1 MTEQSSLSNALN
13 NQFNDQLF
21 ERINKIRSNIQVE
34 RRAAY
39 AQYRVKPRADT
50 LLNTL
55 RRLADQAL
63 RQLLEL
69 YPLPTGA
76 ALAAVGGFGR
86 GELYPFSDV
95 DLLILL
101 PKEPSPSD
109 ESILSGLVAAMWDVG
124 LEPGCSVRT
133 LEQCLTEAHS
143 DITVETSLLEMR
155 WIAGSRSL
163 THRLKARMTEQL
175 DARSFFQAKRSEMQQ
190 RHARYQDTP
199 YSLEPNCK
207 ESPGGLRDL
216 QVIMW
221 MARAAGF
228 GKSWR
233 EISQS
238 GLLTRAEA
246 RDLNR
251 AEQAFKRLR
260 IELHLLVNRREDRL
274 LFDLQHGLAE
284 AYQIKPT
291 AIRRSSELLMQR
303 YYWAARLVTQLNT
316 LLVQAIGEH
325 LFPLPASNS
334 RALDEHYLAHH
345 NRLDINDE
353 QLFQKHPSEL
363 LRVFLV
369 MQQHPELTELS
380 ARALRAIWH
389 ARHLID
395 ASFRADPINRRLFID
410 ILKQNQ
416 GIVHALRRMTM
427 LNILPRY
434 LPVFRRVVGQMQHDL
449 FHVYTVDQHT
459 LAVLRNI
466 RRFTM
471 LEHAQEYP
479 LATRLTANFDR
490 HWLLYVAA
498 LFHDIAKGRGGDH
511 SILGAEEV
519 KKFARAHYLE
529 RDDTELLVFLV
540 RHHLLMSQV
549 AQKKDLSDPQVIHDF
564 ALVVQ
569 TPRNLTAL
577 YLLTVADV
585 RGTSPKVWNAWKGK
599 LLEDLFNLTLAQ
611 LGGSSGD
618 SNTVLRQRMDEAASL
633 TRLAGLRDE
642 AREAFW
648 SELDI
653 AYFLRHDAPEIA
665 WHTRH
670 LYHCFRTE
678 VTVVK
683 ARPTEQGEGLQVM
696 IYTKHVKD
704 LFARLCG
711 YFGSRGLSIQD
722 ARIHTTRGGYGL
734 DSFIVLPTDRH
745 SDLRSD
751 AALIEHELSTQLDR
765 LSLDDLN
772 AQKGMRVS
780 RLSKAFPFPPSV
792 EIKPSEAND
801 SWVLDITA
809 TDRAGLLSDLA
820 QVFMAFNVKLQT
832 AKVMTLGDRVEDVF
846 VIKGEALSQPRT
858 QRQFER
864 ALLDTLSQEHQRAA

>member
-1 MTEQSSLSNALN
+1 MLMTDQSMLNGSLFAIR
-13 NQFNDQLF
+13 DQLQT
-21 ERINKIRSNIQVE
+21 ERHQAINL
-34 RRAAY
+34 
-39 AQYRVKPRADT
+39 YRVKPRADK
-50 LLNTL
+50 LLKAL
-55 RRLADQAL
+55 RRSADQAL
-63 RQLLEL
+63 RQLLNL
-69 YPLPTGA
+69 FPLPKGA

-101 PKEPSPSD
+101 SSDPSPTA
-109 ESILSGLVAAMWDVG
+109 EATISGLVAAMWDVG

-133 LEQCLTEAHS
+133 IAQCLTEARA
-143 DITVETSLLEMR
+143 DITVETSLLELR
-155 WIAGSRSL
+155 WIAGSRML
-163 THRLKARMTEQL
+163 TQRFQAQMKEHL
-175 DARSFFQAKRSEMQQ
+175 DPASFFKAKRSEMQQ
-190 RHARYQDTP
+190 RHARHQDTP

-216 QVIMW
+216 QVILW
-221 MARAAGF
+221 MAKAAGF
-228 GKSWR
+228 GSSWR
-233 EISQS
+233 QVAQA
-238 GLLTRAEA
+238 GLLTQAEA

-260 IELHLLVNRREDRL
+260 IELHLLANRREDRL
-274 LFDLQHGLAE
+274 LFDLQHGLAQ
-284 AYQIKPT
+284 AYRINGT
-291 AIRRSSELLMQR
+291 ITRRASEILMQR

-316 LLVQAIGEH
+316 LLVQTIGEH
-325 LFPLPASNS
+325 LFPLSSSDVLPI
-334 RALDEHYLAHH
+334 DTHYVARQ
-345 NRLDINDE
+345 NRLDVIDE
-353 QLFQKHPSEL
+353 CVFEKNPSEL

-369 MQQHPELTELS
+369 MQQHPELSELS

-395 ASFRADPINRRLFID
+395 APFRQDPINRRLFIE
-410 ILKQNQ
+410 ILQQEQ

-479 LATRLTANFDR
+479 LATRLTAGFDR

-511 SILGAEEV
+511 STLGADEV
-519 KKFARAHYLE
+519 RKFARAHYFE
-529 RDDTELLVFLV
+529 PDETELVVFLV

-549 AQKKDLSDPQVIHDF
+549 AQKKDLSDPQVIRDF
-564 ALVVQ
+564 AVLVGS
-569 TPRNLTAL
+569 TRHLTAL
-577 YLLTVADV
+577 YLLTVADI

-599 LLEDLFNLTLAQ
+599 LLEDLFNLTLAA
-611 LGGSSGD
+611 LGGSAAD
-618 SNTVLRQRMDEAASL
+618 ANTVLRLRMDEAASL

-648 SELDI
+648 AELDI

-670 LYHCFRTE
+670 LYHCFDTDE
-678 VTVVK
+678 TVVK
-683 ARPTEQGEGLQVM
+683 ARPTEGAEGLQIMV
-696 IYTKHVKD
+696 YTKHVKE

-711 YFGSRGLSIQD
+711 YFGYRGLSIQD
-722 ARIHTTRGGYGL
+722 ARIHTSRRGYAL
-734 DSFIVLPTDRH
+734 DSFIVLPLNGHT
-745 SDLRSD
+745 DLRSE
-751 AALIEHELSTQLDR
+751 AALIEHELSTKLDG
-765 LSLDDLN
+765 LN
-772 AQKGMRVS
+772 ISEIKDQIRARPS
-780 RLSKAFPFPPSV
+780 RLSKAFPYPASV
-792 EIKPSEAND
+792 EIKPAD
-801 SWVLDITA
+801 GDQSWILDITA
-809 TDRAGLLSDLA
+809 TDRAGLLSELA
-820 QVFMAFNVKLQT
+820 QVFLSFNISIKT
-832 AKVMTLGDRVEDVF
+832 AKVMTLGDRIEDIF
-846 VIKGEALSQPRT
+846 VIKGDALTQPRT

-864 ALLDTLSQEHQRAA
+864 ALLDVLNQEPKRV